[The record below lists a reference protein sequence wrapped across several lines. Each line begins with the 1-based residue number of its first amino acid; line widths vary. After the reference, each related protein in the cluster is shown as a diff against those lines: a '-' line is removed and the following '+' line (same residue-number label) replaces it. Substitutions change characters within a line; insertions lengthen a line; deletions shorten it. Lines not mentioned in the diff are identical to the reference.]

1 MSLKLMLQTDLNY
14 QFIWCHIGAALLIII
29 MVTWGTQ
36 LSQWAQKLH
45 LLAFQ
50 ALFVKGS
57 QLDESWP

>member
-1 MSLKLMLQTDLNY
+1 MSLKPLPQTDLNY
-14 QFIWCHIGAALLIII
+14 QFIWRHMWASLSIII

-45 LLAFQ
+45 PLAFQ